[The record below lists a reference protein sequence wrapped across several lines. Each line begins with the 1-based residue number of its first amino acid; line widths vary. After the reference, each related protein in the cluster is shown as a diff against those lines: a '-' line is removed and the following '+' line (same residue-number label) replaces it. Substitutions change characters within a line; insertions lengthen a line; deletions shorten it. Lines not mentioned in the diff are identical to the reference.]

1 MSVVPDVEQ
10 RLWRTVVRR
19 KHQVTRTRVQLQ
31 NRLECLLEE
40 AHLKLSSLVS
50 DLFGTSARRMLQ
62 ALADGETAPARS
74 DGRGRLTVERS
85 RSERELNVGGSE
97 LGAYRGR
104 LEARVCWRSLSIR
117 AKPLL
122 IARSFSG
129 IGFPPFDRS
138 NHGSGFDVSGD
149 QPQRGCCG
157 SLPDVG
163 AGEHERW

>member
-1 MSVVPDVEQ
+1 MPDVER

-40 AHLKLSSLVS
+40 AHLKLSRLVS

-62 ALADGETAPARS
+62 ALADGETNPATVAGLA
-74 DGRGRLTVERS
+74 DQRLRATPDQ
-85 RSERELNVGGSE
+85 LCDA

-122 IARSFSG
+122 IARSFAG
-129 IGFPPFDRS
+129 IGFPPFDRA

-163 AGEHERW
+163 ADEHERW